1 MESEKIGRERGRRN
15 RGRER
20 ERGERDGK
28 SGYRESVWRERK
40 RKRETEQ
47 VQYDKKEGLYRFLT
61 YILF

>member
-28 SGYRESVWRERK
+28 SGYRECGEREKVGMVCGVRK
-40 RKRETEQ
+40 RVCDLRVCCERVWQK
-47 VQYDKKEGLYRFLT
+47 G
-61 YILF
+61 